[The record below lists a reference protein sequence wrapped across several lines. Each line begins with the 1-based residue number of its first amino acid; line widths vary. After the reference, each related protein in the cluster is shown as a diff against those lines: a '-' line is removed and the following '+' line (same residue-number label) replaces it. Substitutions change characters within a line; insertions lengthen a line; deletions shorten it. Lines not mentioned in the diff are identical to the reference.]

1 MEESF
6 VLGKIALCTLDKV
19 KKIPNLFPKKQRSD
33 PSGNPHAL
41 RSFLVLN
48 SISPNSLEKMGD
60 PAGFWTSLTAP
71 PPLPAHRESMGI
83 LCSWTWWSLYSQ
95 EQQKGVWAYPLTEH
109 KVKGKGLSSS
119 RQPLGSIRPGLGVC
133 HVEDCEWM
141 SVQNPGKPHR
151 PEALVPIT
159 CLVQD
164 PQIHRDSHGS
174 AALQCFVF

>member
-1 MEESF
+1 MESVALWGCELLCPSLNQRWSTMT
-6 VLGKIALCTLDKV
+6 LG
-19 KKIPNLFPKKQRSD
+19 
-33 PSGNPHAL
+33 
-41 RSFLVLN
+41 
-48 SISPNSLEKMGD
+48 SLGV
-60 PAGFWTSLTAP
+60 SLTAP
-71 PPLPAHRESMGI
+71 PPLPAHHESMGI